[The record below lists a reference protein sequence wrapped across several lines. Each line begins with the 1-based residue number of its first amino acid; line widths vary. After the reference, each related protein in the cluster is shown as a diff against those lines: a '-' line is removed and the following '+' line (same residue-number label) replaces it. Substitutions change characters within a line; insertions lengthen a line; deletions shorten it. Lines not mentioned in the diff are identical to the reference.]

1 MKVEK
6 RYYNIKCDCCG
17 QLLDPDSYWDDGL
30 EEMAEECSWKAL
42 EPDKHY
48 CPDCYE
54 WDDED
59 HLVTKDGKKWDE
71 AGYEI
76 TDDVPGPQRYTEK
89 IKVGDNV
96 TDIMKLP
103 CVQSAHKRSGKE
115 REVAYYTLAP
125 SAMADSER
133 WQYAH
138 PGEWLV
144 KDENGKW
151 YVTKE

>member
-76 TDDVPGPQRYTEK
+76 TDEQTEHELHELNEFIRNYDKEERNKSNDRKYDVRHS
-89 IKVGDNV
+89 
-96 TDIMKLP
+96 M
-103 CVQSAHKRSGKE
+103 
-115 REVAYYTLAP
+115 
-125 SAMADSER
+125 
-133 WQYAH
+133 
-138 PGEWLV
+138 
-144 KDENGKW
+144 
-151 YVTKE
+151 

>member
-59 HLVTKDGKKWDE
+59 HLVTKDGKKWNE

-76 TDDVPGPQRYTEK
+76 TDEQTETSKRNTGMDASQVVTCKALSLAYWRTTGEASSIGVPLFLLKTGRKKNE
-89 IKVGDNV
+89 
-96 TDIMKLP
+96 
-103 CVQSAHKRSGKE
+103 
-115 REVAYYTLAP
+115 
-125 SAMADSER
+125 
-133 WQYAH
+133 
-138 PGEWLV
+138 
-144 KDENGKW
+144 
-151 YVTKE
+151 